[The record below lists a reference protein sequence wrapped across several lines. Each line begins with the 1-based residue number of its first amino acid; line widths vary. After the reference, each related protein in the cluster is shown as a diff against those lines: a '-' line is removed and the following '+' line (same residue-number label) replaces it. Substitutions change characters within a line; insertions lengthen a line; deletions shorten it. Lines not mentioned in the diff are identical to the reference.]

1 MNTPEIG
8 LLTPVEVARALE
20 NIPSAP
26 AVLSRLAAM
35 FRSGPVSPGEIGRI
49 VRFEPGLAAQVL
61 RAHCERSNGQSERCF
76 TLEDAMNSLGF
87 ASLRELV
94 EEVAR
99 MQVFDHPLE
108 VYNLEMDEFWRRSIA
123 TALGAELLAEITGE
137 DADVSFTTGLLH
149 NVGMLAVND
158 WAKRNMPE
166 LVFAH
171 RSWPREYSSAEG
183 AVLGF
188 THAEV
193 GATLL
198 DLWQFSSAVTEPIRN
213 QHAPSCFGAHAR
225 RSCLLHAAKWLGT
238 AVCSEAGVPRLPET
252 RYLDALNLASYE
264 LVKLVVDVRIRLG
277 SARNNVEFTAA

>member
-1 MNTPEIG
+1 MNTPEVV
-8 LLTPVEVARALE
+8 LLSPVEVARALE
-20 NIPSAP
+20 TIPSAP
-26 AVLSRLAAM
+26 LVMSRL
-35 FRSGPVSPGEIGRI
+35 SGMLRDGATSAGEIGRM
-49 VRFEPGLAAQVL
+49 VRFEPGLAMQVL
-61 RAHCERSNGQSERCF
+61 RAHHQRSCAENPRCF

-87 ASLRELV
+87 PYLRELV
-94 EEVAR
+94 GEAAR
-99 MQVFDHPLE
+99 AQLFDQPLE

-137 DADVSFTTGLLH
+137 DADLSFTTGLLH
-149 NVGMLAVND
+149 NVGMLAVNA
-158 WAKRNMPE
+158 WAKENMPE

-171 RSWPREYSSAEG
+171 RSWPREYSPAEG

-198 DLWQFSSAVTEPIRN
+198 DIWQFSSAVSEPIRM
-213 QHAPSCFGAHAR
+213 QHVPSRSGPHAR
-225 RSCLLHAAKWLGT
+225 RSCLLHAAKWLGASVCT
-238 AVCSEAGVPRLPET
+238 DGAVPKLPDT

-277 SARNNVEFTAA
+277 SARNNVEFSAA